1 MKLLAVYKSYSGV
14 WVVPYNR
21 NCSIQDSNVVLLGN
35 VEKYSWAGDC
45 RINKPID
52 SNNEVT

>member
-1 MKLLAVYKSYSGV
+1 MKLLAVYKSYSCV
-14 WVVPYNR
+14 LVVPYSR
-21 NCSIQDSNVVLLGN
+21 NFTTQGSNVVLLVN
-35 VEKYSWAGDC
+35 IEKYSWPNTY